1 MIYKGGYAMQRIKTL
16 DNWSEVLEQSKHMPC
31 LVLKISMTCMSS
43 IAAIKEYKALI
54 TKLPKYL
61 VIVQMDR
68 VVSNAITG
76 DLQVKHESPQL
87 LILQDGKGIWQ
98 ATHDKIKQP
107 LLVEAI
113 KQYVKTTT

>member
-1 MIYKGGYAMQRIKTL
+1 
-16 DNWSEVLEQSKHMPC
+16 
-31 LVLKISMTCMSS
+31 MSS

-68 VVSNAITG
+68 VVSNAIAG